1 VITDR
6 RVSVAFST
14 EMLPVRVHVNPKK
27 IYPAPQNDAMVAH
40 AVIAGVTATWF
51 GVGVDLP
58 TLSAL
63 AGRNVKIE
71 AAAAVYADFIATIE
85 RAATARIEVFP
96 PAAGTMIMLTRE
108 DLRSAAGVGGLL

>member
-1 VITDR
+1 MSCGVLNGD
-6 RVSVAFST
+6 VA
-14 EMLPVRVHVNPKK
+14 MPVHLNANK
-27 IYPAPQNDAMVAH
+27 IYPAAQNDAMVAH
-40 AVIAGVTATWF
+40 AVIDEIPTTWF

-71 AAAAVYADFIATIE
+71 RAAAVYADFIAAIE
-85 RAATARIEVFP
+85 RAATARVEVVP

-108 DLRSAAGVGGLL
+108 DLRSSAGAGE